1 MTSTQPPAQPPQ
13 PRVTHQEASNQ
24 PPQPRVTR
32 PEAPDP
38 PPASRK
44 PRVAV
49 VFGGRSTE
57 HSVSCV
63 TAGSVLAAIDRGAYD
78 VVPIGIS
85 RDGRWVL
92 AADEPDKLAI
102 TGRSL
107 PEVEESAAGVVLSG
121 DPTERTLTVH
131 EPGKVPQEFGEVD
144 VVMPLLHGPYGED
157 GTIQGLLE
165 LAGVPYVG
173 SGVFASA
180 AAMDKGHMKALLVAA
195 GLPVGP
201 HAVATPRQWASDPSA
216 VRNTAEA
223 LGFPLFVKPCRAGSS
238 VGITKVHDASELDD
252 AIELA
257 RSHDPR
263 IVLEAMIEGREIECG
278 VLEGLDGGAAE
289 ASLPAEVL
297 VGGEHEFYDF
307 AAKYL
312 PDEGTEL
319 AVPADLPDEVTERV
333 RAMAVQTF
341 DALSCEGLARV
352 DFFVLRDGTV
362 IVNEINTMPGFTPVS
377 MFPLMWKATGLDYPA
392 LVDRLLQTAL
402 HRPIGLR

>member
-1 MTSTQPPAQPPQ
+1 MTS
-13 PRVTHQEASNQ
+13 
-24 PPQPRVTR
+24 
-32 PEAPDP
+32 PDETP
-38 PPASRK
+38 HPRK

-63 TAGSVLAAIDRGAYD
+63 TAGSVLAALDRDSYD

-85 RDGRWVL
+85 REGRWVL
-92 AADEPDKLAI
+92 AADEPEKLAI
-102 TGRSL
+102 SGRAL
-107 PEVEESAAGVVLSG
+107 PEVPDSAAGVVLSG
-121 DPTERTLTVH
+121 DPTQRALTVH
-131 EPGKVPQEFGEVD
+131 EPGKVPQELGEVD
-144 VVMPLLHGPYGED
+144 VVLPLLHGPYGED

-165 LAGVPYVG
+165 LAGVTYVG

-180 AAMDKGHMKALLVAA
+180 AAMDKGHMKALLAAA
-195 GLPVGP
+195 GLTVGP
-201 HAVATPRQWASDPSA
+201 YAVVTPRQWAADPAA
-216 VRNTAEA
+216 VRNTAAA

-238 VGITKVHDASELDD
+238 VGISKVHDAGALDA

-263 IVLEAMIEGREIECG
+263 IVLEAMVEGREIECG
-278 VLEGLDGGAAE
+278 VLEGLDGGVPE
-289 ASLPAEVL
+289 ASVPAEVI

-319 AVPADLPDEVTERV
+319 AVPADLPDEVAQQV
-333 RAMAVQTF
+333 RELACQAF
-341 DALSCEGLARV
+341 DALGCEGLARV
-352 DFFVLRDGTV
+352 DFFVLRDGSV
-362 IVNEINTMPGFTPVS
+362 VVNEVNTMPGFTPVS

-402 HRPIGLR
+402 RRTPGLLR